1 MAPVIARY
9 LPDFSVE
16 QASAPP
22 RAQDG
27 LALLLRTPQ
36 RPAAPAAPAAP
47 VEDREALLR
56 AAEARGWEQGRTDA
70 QAESA
75 AVLARARDD
84 FDARLDTARRDWCRL
99 QSDALATGFGT
110 AVDAVA
116 ATLSER
122 IGHLLLPVMTESLRR
137 QAVDELS
144 SVLSRILTDGTN
156 KAPIRVQGPGD
167 LLDALA
173 SRLGPLSTMVA
184 FTPADS
190 IDVTVQADQ
199 TLIETQLEAWA
210 DRLAA
215 AIGAR

>member
-9 LPDFSVE
+9 LPDFSLE
-16 QASAPP
+16 QVSPPP

-27 LALLLRTPQ
+27 LALLLRNPQ
-36 RPAAPAAPAAP
+36 QPAAAQAAP

-56 AAEARGWEQGRTDA
+56 VAEARGWEQGRTDA

-75 AVLARARDD
+75 AVLARARED

-99 QSDALATGFGT
+99 QADALAAGFGT
-110 AVDAVA
+110 AVDAMA

-122 IGHLLLPVMTESLRR
+122 IGHLLVPVMTESLRR

-156 KAPIRVQGPGD
+156 RAPIRVQGPTD
-167 LLDALA
+167 LLDAIA
-173 SRLGPLSTMVA
+173 DRLGPLSTIVA
-184 FTPADS
+184 FTPADA

-199 TLIETQLEAWA
+199 TLIETQLGAWA
-210 DRLAA
+210 ERLATA
-215 AIGAR
+215 VGER

>member
-16 QASAPP
+16 QASPPP

-27 LALLLRTPQ
+27 LALLLRNPQ
-36 RPAAPAAPAAP
+36 RPAAPAAP
-47 VEDREALLR
+47 VEDRDALLR

-75 AVLARARDD
+75 AVLARARED

-99 QSDALATGFGT
+99 QADALAAGFGT
-110 AVDAVA
+110 AVDGLA
-116 ATLSER
+116 ATMSER
-122 IGHLLLPVMTESLRR
+122 IGHLLVPVMTESLRR

-144 SVLSRILTDGTN
+144 TVLSRILTDGTN
-156 KAPIRVQGPGD
+156 RAPIRVQGPAD
-167 LLDALA
+167 LLDAIA
-173 SRLGPLSTMVA
+173 SQLGPFSTTVA
-184 FTPADS
+184 FTPADA

-199 TLIETQLEAWA
+199 TLIETQLGAWA
-210 DRLAA
+210 DRLSAA
-215 AIGAR
+215 VGAR

>member
-9 LPDFSVE
+9 LPDFSLE
-16 QASAPP
+16 PASPPP

-27 LALLLRTPQ
+27 LALLLRPQ
-36 RPAAPAAPAAP
+36 RPSAAPAAP

-56 AAEARGWEQGRTDA
+56 AAEARGWEQGRADA

-75 AVLARARDD
+75 AVLVRARED

-99 QSDALATGFGT
+99 QADALAAGFGT
-110 AVDAVA
+110 AVDALA

-122 IGHLLLPVMTESLRR
+122 IGHLLVPVMTESLRG
-137 QAVDELS
+137 QAVDELAS
-144 SVLSRILTDGTN
+144 LLSRILTDGTTR
-156 KAPIRVQGPGD
+156 APIRVQGPAD
-167 LLDALA
+167 LLDAIA
-173 SRLGPLSTMVA
+173 RKLGPHSTTVA
-184 FTPADS
+184 FTPADA

-199 TLIETQLEAWA
+199 TLIETQLGAWA

-215 AIGAR
+215 AVGER